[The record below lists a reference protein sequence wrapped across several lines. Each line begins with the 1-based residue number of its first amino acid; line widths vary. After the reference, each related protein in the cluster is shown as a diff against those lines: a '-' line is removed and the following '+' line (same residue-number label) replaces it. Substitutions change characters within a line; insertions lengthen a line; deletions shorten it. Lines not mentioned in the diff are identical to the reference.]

1 MTTERQPNGK
11 GSHLR
16 DDLTLLKKCPD
27 SKAAPVTVAPAM
39 AVPSP
44 MATPALAQHSQ
55 TAGPCTPPQ
64 SLPGKPGAPGT
75 YTEITAS
82 NVWCVIAQRLTQS
95 KTTISHAYAT
105 VDCDLGAILQLR
117 KEMAKAEIKVSVND
131 FIIKAEAATLKAL
144 PEINVTW
151 TGEAPQALDSIS
163 ISIAVATE
171 KGLITPII
179 TNAADKGVQ
188 EISANAKALAQNA
201 WDGKLLP
208 HEYQRGSYSISNL
221 GMFGISG
228 FSAVINPP
236 QVCILSLG
244 TSKAVHRLTEETG
257 ALSTVT
263 LSSGQVLCQ
272 SG

>member
-1 MTTERQPNGK
+1 FHPCLFITVMGMER
-11 GSHLR
+11 SCL
-16 DDLTLLKKCPD
+16 
-27 SKAAPVTVAPAM
+27 
-39 AVPSP
+39 
-44 MATPALAQHSQ
+44 
-55 TAGPCTPPQ
+55 
-64 SLPGKPGAPGT
+64 GT

-117 KEMAKAEIKVSVND
+117 KEMAKEIKVSVND
-131 FIIKAEAATLKAL
+131 FIIKAEAAL

-263 LSSGQVLCQ
+263 LSSGQVLSRELDLTNFRLLIQRFNHQATCRPVDTADMTFYDLCYVIIINDKAF
-272 SG
+272 